1 MKKYTK
7 LLVFILFIMI
17 LIVFKT
23 SVFASDYFSAT
34 DEELEKAF
42 DIYLYSNQTNG
53 LEFEGKYLFGVENNV
68 PYYNHP
74 LDHTIYITK
83 IKRASLSSDGYM
95 VGWCYDCEN
104 EFNYLRKK
112 ILKNKYNDP
121 AFNDLPDTW
130 EEYRYREGGYE
141 NNFSN
146 LPFENLE
153 EGLELGNPEID
164 FAPYIKLTIPRLK
177 KVEVTNA
184 RTYTFDQYLKIIKDK
199 NYKYPYQFINSKVV
213 DVNGN
218 SIKSYY
224 EIENYME
231 EGVLGRHKIKIELT
245 RTIED
250 YFYSLKQKNY
260 YLTIKPPIARIVKIR
275 MAGDGVH
282 FDANS
287 YTSVN
292 NYKLLLKYSKNGP
305 NAYYNYVCEYEYS
318 YNKNM
323 KNSKKIYETDGG
335 LYGIKFNKDL
345 YVRVRTLNNSIDG
358 KKIYSDWSPIVHIK
372 TKEYPEW
379 TIDNPVYKIVYK
391 KTKFKGLYKL
401 KFSYPRK

>member
-1 MKKYTK
+1 MRKYTK
-7 LLVFILFIMI
+7 LLVFILLIMI
-17 LIVFKT
+17 TLAFKT

-34 DEELEKAF
+34 NEEIEKAF
-42 DIYLYSNQTNG
+42 DFSDG
-53 LEFEGKYLFGVENNV
+53 SDFEGKYLFGVENNV

-95 VGWCYDCEN
+95 VGWCFDCEN

-153 EGLELGNPEID
+153 DGLELGNPEID
-164 FAPYIKLTIPRLK
+164 FTPYIKLTIPRLK

-184 RTYTFDQYLKIIKDK
+184 RTYTFDQYLKIMKEK
-199 NYKYPYQFINSKVV
+199 KYKYPGQLINSKVE

-218 SIKSYY
+218 LIESYS
-224 EIENYME
+224 EIEE
-231 EGVLGRHKIKIELT
+231 FSEGGILGRHKVKIELSG
-245 RTIED
+245 ILDD
-250 YFYSLKQKNY
+250 YFYSLKKKNY
-260 YLTIKPPIARIVKIR
+260 YLTIKPPVARIVKIY
-275 MAGDGVH
+275 MAGNYIN
-282 FDANS
+282 FIANS

-292 NYKLLLKYSKNGP
+292 NYKLLMQYRKNEP
-305 NAYYNYVCEYEYS
+305 NIYCYNYEFEYS

-323 KNSKKIYETDGG
+323 KNSK
-335 LYGIKFNKDL
+335 
-345 YVRVRTLNNSIDG
+345 
-358 KKIYSDWSPIVHIK
+358 
-372 TKEYPEW
+372 
-379 TIDNPVYKIVYK
+379 
-391 KTKFKGLYKL
+391 
-401 KFSYPRK
+401 